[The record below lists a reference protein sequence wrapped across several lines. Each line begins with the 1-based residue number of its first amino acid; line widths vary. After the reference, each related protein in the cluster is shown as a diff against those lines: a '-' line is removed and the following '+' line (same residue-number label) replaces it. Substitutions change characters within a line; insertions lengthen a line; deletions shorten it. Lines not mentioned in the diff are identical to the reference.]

1 MKKIYLKNNVKK
13 FDDEITF
20 PVQKEFFYMLKA
32 QILERQHLSCSLEN
46 FLSINKW
53 TPKQSF

>member
-20 PVQKEFFYMLKA
+20 PVQKEFLYML
-32 QILERQHLSCSLEN
+32 
-46 FLSINKW
+46 
-53 TPKQSF
+53 